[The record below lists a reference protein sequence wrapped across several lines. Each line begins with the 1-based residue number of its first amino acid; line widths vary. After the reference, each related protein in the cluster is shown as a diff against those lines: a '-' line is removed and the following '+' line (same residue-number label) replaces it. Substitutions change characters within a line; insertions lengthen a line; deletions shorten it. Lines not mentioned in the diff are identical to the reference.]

1 MSERRR
7 TSARTAKA
15 EPVKETT
22 LKRKRSAISNK
33 EATPIVETP
42 VDGLEPVQEP
52 LPVKLID
59 GQPLPTLPK
68 PQPSDLSAHEFQSL
82 IQRYVIHKTYVM
94 SHLITSLCS
103 GVLSASLKRSR
114 ETWLSGC
121 HFKKYYTKPTIVKK
135 LKDRTAEDKEAMARD
150 KALLKAMIRIGEGN
164 LTIDPHIFTIT
175 LYTVKEP
182 PVPASAQRHMHHYGA
197 TPGTPFSPYQPV
209 HQTPTPKAPMLQQSR
224 PNQPTPQS
232 YTGTPSTPVV
242 EHPARTTPAPAAQA
256 APDPVIHM
264 LAQRAGTDAE
274 LKAVMKIVA
283 AGQATAQQLE
293 FFQGHI
299 NELTKILEAQKA
311 AQAAKPKPPPPP
323 PPPKSALAKPN
334 PPAPAATP
342 TGPSPTPQPPQT
354 PYSHYNAPG
363 QPHSSPYPP
372 LGPPQ
377 KPALR
382 PIYFEFHEGN
392 GDRLHFPEHSI
403 LEYLPGGRQVRASF
417 LVAKSKQQPPST
429 TNPTPPTPATPKSA
443 PDTTTTAT
451 TSTTTTPA
459 TTPTL
464 AKPTAPPEPKPELY
478 QPVTALVSAG
488 DPRVLEWLARA
499 VHAPEEVEKYMN
511 SVFDTAAPAGEAF
524 LTLRLPREGED
535 GAPAVTDVEMGGT
548 GAARTPLGETPLA
561 RRVVVGRKRG

>member
-1 MSERRR
+1 MLEKRR

-22 LKRKRSAISNK
+22 LKRKRSAISAK

-42 VDGLEPVQEP
+42 VEDAEPVQEP

-59 GQPLPTLPK
+59 GQPLPTLPE
-68 PQPSDLSAHEFQSL
+68 PQPSDLSNHEYQSL
-82 IQRYVIHKTYVM
+82 IQ
-94 SHLITSLCS
+94 S

-121 HFKKYYTKPTIVKK
+121 HFKKYYTKPTTVKK

-150 KALLKAMIRIGEGN
+150 KALLKAMIRIGDGN

-182 PVPASAQRHMHHYGA
+182 PVPASAQRHMQQYGGA
-197 TPGTPFSPYQPV
+197 PGTSFQPYQPV
-209 HQTPTPKAPMLQQSR
+209 HQTPQRAPMSQQPR
-224 PNQPTPQS
+224 PNQSTPQS
-232 YTGTPSTPVV
+232 HPGTPSTVAGQP
-242 EHPARTTPAPAAQA
+242 RTASASAAQA

-299 NELTKILEAQKA
+299 NELTKILEAQRA

-323 PPPKSALAKPN
+323 PPKSTPAKPN
-334 PPAPAATP
+334 TPAPSATYA
-342 TGPSPTPQPPQT
+342 GPSPTPQQPQT
-354 PYSHYNAPG
+354 PYSHYSASG
-363 QPHSSPYPP
+363 QQQQQQQHSSPYPP
-372 LGPPQ
+372 LGPPP

-417 LVAKSKQQPPST
+417 LVTKPTPPST
-429 TNPTPPTPATPKSA
+429 TSNQTPSSTVPATPKAASA
-443 PDTTTTAT
+443 A
-451 TSTTTTPA
+451 
-459 TTPTL
+459 
-464 AKPTAPPEPKPELY
+464 
-478 QPVTALVSAG
+478 SA
-488 DPRVLEWLARA
+488 
-499 VHAPEEVEKYMN
+499 
-511 SVFDTAAPAGEAF
+511 
-524 LTLRLPREGED
+524 
-535 GAPAVTDVEMGGT
+535 
-548 GAARTPLGETPLA
+548 
-561 RRVVVGRKRG
+561 

>member
-33 EATPIVETP
+33 EATPIVQTP
-42 VDGLEPVQEP
+42 VEGLEPVQEP

-59 GQPLPTLPK
+59 GQPLPTLPD

-82 IQRYVIHKTYVM
+82 IQ
-94 SHLITSLCS
+94 S
-103 GVLSASLKRSR
+103 GVLGASLKRSR

-121 HFKKYYTKPTIVKK
+121 HFKKYYTKPTTVKK

-182 PVPASAQRHMHHYGA
+182 PLPASAQRHMHQYSA
-197 TPGTPFSPYQPV
+197 TPGTSFSPYQPV
-209 HQTPTPKAPMLQQSR
+209 HQTSTPKAPMSQQSR

-232 YTGTPSTPVV
+232 HTGTPSTPVAGQ
-242 EHPARTTPAPAAQA
+242 PARTTPTPAAQA

-264 LAQRAGTDAE
+264 LAQRAGTDVE

-311 AQAAKPKPPPPP
+311 AQAAKPKLPPPP
-323 PPPKSALAKPN
+323 PPPKSAPAKLN
-334 PPAPAATP
+334 LPAPAATP

-354 PYSHYNAPG
+354 PYSHYNVPG

-417 LVAKSKQQPPST
+417 LVTKSKQQPPST
-429 TNPTPPTPATPKSA
+429 TTNPIPPTPATPKSA
-443 PDTTTTAT
+443 PDATTITTTTST
-451 TSTTTTPA
+451 ITSTITSTTTPTPA
-459 TTPTL
+459 KL
-464 AKPTAPPEPKPELY
+464 TAPPEPKPELY

-499 VHAPEEVEKYMN
+499 VHPPEEVEKYMDA
-511 SVFDTAAPAGEAF
+511 VFDTAAPAEEAF
-524 LTLRLPREGED
+524 LALRLPREGED
-535 GAPAVTDVEMGGT
+535 GAPVAVDVEMGGT
-548 GAARTPLGETPLA
+548 GASGMSLGETPLA
-561 RRVVVGRKRG
+561 RRVVIGRRRG